1 MKTTRCELEKV
12 SKENSGISQAKDKLY
27 EEYKNL
33 SQTLEK
39 LKFEEV
45 ENNQTLVLDISSY
58 STKYV

>member
-1 MKTTRCELEKV
+1 LKTTRCELEKV